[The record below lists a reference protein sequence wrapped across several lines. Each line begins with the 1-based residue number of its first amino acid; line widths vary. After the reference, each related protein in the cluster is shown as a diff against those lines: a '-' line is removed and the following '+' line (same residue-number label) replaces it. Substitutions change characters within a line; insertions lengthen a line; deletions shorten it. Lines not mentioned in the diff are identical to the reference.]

1 MSLAADWTGH
11 GAPVTLVHVVP
22 AGAGGVET
30 VDDVAGVDVREPL
43 GGQDLE
49 VDTAGPPQVIL
60 EVPLPALANVDVS
73 NFVCLSF

>member
-1 MSLAADWTGH
+1 MRNKVAILNFATLSLSLPQVSLAADRTRH

-22 AGAGGVET
+22 AGAGGVEA

-49 VDTAGPPQVIL
+49 VDTARSSQVIL
-60 EVPLPALANVDVS
+60 
-73 NFVCLSF
+73 